1 MNLEEILTTKFG
13 IYCHIQILP
22 MSSSVLRLGEKIML
36 PASNNNMNHQFVP
49 YVIVGHD
56 KGCVYHLVAENRFVE
71 PYKRTIVKAKSCR
84 KAFSKAA

>member
-13 IYCHIQILP
+13 IYCHIQISP

-36 PASNNNMNHQFVP
+36 PASNMNHQFVP
-49 YVIVGHD
+49 YIVVGHD
-56 KGCVYHLVAENRFVE
+56 KGCVYHLIAENRFVE
-71 PYKRTIVKAKSCR
+71 PYKRTIVKAKGCR

>member
-1 MNLEEILTTKFG
+1 
-13 IYCHIQILP
+13 
-22 MSSSVLRLGEKIML
+22 ML
-36 PASNNNMNHQFVP
+36 PASNMNHQFVP

-71 PYKRTIVKAKSCR
+71 PYKRTIVKAKGCR